1 MDSGKPPTVYGYAR
15 ISTNEEV
22 QENSLDVQADKI
34 KDYVRYKFSGEPI
47 VSGDIF
53 RDTSSGEIRI
63 FQRPEGKELNRRLEP
78 GDHLVTAK
86 LDRMFRSMVDA
97 VLTVEELN
105 LRNIHM
111 HFLDLS
117 VDTSS
122 VMGLTFLHM
131 AAAFADLERRRIG
144 ERTLETMAHL
154 RKNKQPVNN
163 KRPYG
168 WDLQTIDG
176 EKKFVPN
183 QGERELAEWFATGY
197 DSGEKVTWQNLADH
211 VGRLGYRR
219 VNGSAWDRHAVR
231 RAYLAYKKGYP
242 LYRDEE
248 SRKATKRNRDRK
260 KKGG

>member
-47 VSGDIF
+47 VSGDVF
-53 RDTSSGEIRI
+53 RDTCSGEIRI

-97 VLTVEELN
+97 VLTVEELS
-105 LRNIHM
+105 LRDVHM

-144 ERTLETMAHL
+144 ERTMETMAHL
-154 RKNKQPVNN
+154 RKNKRPVNN

-168 WDLQTIDG
+168 WEIHTIDG

-183 QGERELAEWFATGY
+183 QDERDLADWIVEAY
-197 DSGEKVTWQNLADH
+197 DSGEEITWQSLADH
-211 VGRLGYRR
+211 VGRRGYRR
-219 VNGSAWDRHAVR
+219 ENGTAYDRHAIR
-231 RAYLAYKKGYP
+231 RAYFASKGGYP

-248 SRKATKRNRDRK
+248 TRKAARNLETKK
-260 KKGG
+260 KKGE